1 MMNLQQQQI
10 SDESYLILSC
20 SSSSNGK
27 KNDRENEIESSQ
39 SRSISFRK
47 NSAYATAGHVP
58 SSSEPTS
65 SISDMSQEED
75 VAYCLMMLSRDK
87 WTKKRIEVIEGD
99 EEEGRENFGVVKMKK
114 TRTRGKYICES
125 CNRVFR
131 SYQAL
136 GGHIASHKKIKV
148 VTSEASKIVETA
160 KNEVKIHECS
170 VCYRVFSSGQALGGH
185 KRSHAIAS
193 RYSVLL
199 K

>member
-1 MMNLQQQQI
+1 M
-10 SDESYLILSC
+10 
-20 SSSSNGK
+20 
-27 KNDRENEIESSQ
+27 
-39 SRSISFRK
+39 
-47 NSAYATAGHVP
+47 YATAGHVP
-58 SSSEPTS
+58 SSSEPIS

-87 WTKKRIEVIEGD
+87 WTKKRIEVIEDDD
-99 EEEGRENFGVVKMKK
+99 EEEEERKNFRVVKMKK
-114 TRTRGKYICES
+114 TRTRGKYICKT

-148 VTSEASKIVETA
+148 VTSETSKMVETA

-193 RYSVLL
+193 RNSVLL